1 MEKSYECEVGAA
13 MLAVVPVG
21 GRPTGGTCSVATVVI
36 SGDGEVDRPV
46 ESLEVKVSDDREKYP
61 ARSAREASNLT
72 GRSE

>member
-1 MEKSYECEVGAA
+1 MKKSYECELGAA

-21 GRPTGGTCSVATVVI
+21 ERPTGGTCSVATVVI
-36 SGDGEVDRPV
+36 SSDREGDRSV
-46 ESLEVKVSDDREKYP
+46 ENLEVKVSDDREKYP